1 MPEQIPKALIT
12 GATGQVG
19 HGVIEFLK
27 GRKGLE
33 VISAV
38 RNPKKAADLG
48 IPSRELDYDH
58 PETFAPALEG
68 IDRVFVMTGYSVDM
82 LRQSKVFL
90 DSAKKAGVRHI
101 VHLGACGDDDATV
114 GHWVWHQLIERYIQW
129 AGFSFT
135 HIRPEQFMQNL
146 LGYSGKPTVINGVI
160 EQYFGD
166 ARLSW
171 VDCEDVAAVCA
182 LSLLEAEKHN
192 GKTYRMGYDA
202 QSFYDVAAILTRVV
216 GGPVV
221 YRPQSPDKFLAKVL
235 ADGAE
240 PAYMK
245 CVRDHYIAYA
255 EGRIPRPDEVF
266 DNFEEIVG
274 RKPVLWEDFA
284 KKHKRTFEEGFE
296 KLLDQRVAS

>member
-1 MPEQIPKALIT
+1 MSDANTKTLIT

-19 HGVIEFLK
+19 RGVIKFLQA
-27 GRKGLE
+27 RKGIE
-33 VISAV
+33 IIAAV
-38 RNPKKAADLG
+38 RNPKKAAELG
-48 IPSRELDYDH
+48 VPVRELDFDR
-58 PETFAPALEG
+58 PETFKTALQG
-68 IDRVFVMTGYSVDM
+68 IDRLFLMTGYTVDM

-90 DSAKKAGVRHI
+90 DAARQAGVRHV
-101 VHLGACGDDDATV
+101 VHLGACGDDETEV
-114 GHWVWHQLIERYIQW
+114 GHWVWHQLVERYIEW
-129 AGFSFT
+129 AGFTFT

-146 LGYSGKPTVINGVI
+146 LGYSGKPTVIDGII

-182 LSLLEAEKHN
+182 LSLAESERHG

-202 QSFYDVAAILTRVV
+202 KSLYDIAGILTRVV
-216 GGPVV
+216 GRPFV
-221 YRPQSPDKFLAKVL
+221 YHPQSPDKFLAKVL

-245 CVRDHYIAYA
+245 CVRDHYVAYA
-255 EGRIPRPDEVF
+255 EGRIPHPDQIF
-266 DNFEEIVG
+266 DNFEAIVG

-284 KKHKRTFEEGFE
+284 RKHRRTFEEGF
-296 KLLDQRVAS
+296 SS